1 MSLELPVISQFF
13 LQSRAS
19 TAGFSICAVIC
30 SHNCLY
36 ISLLYQAFKCRQI
49 RFFHI
54 FCRCLCIKLM
64 SDRFRSGM
72 HCKMLCTCRSFHS
85 FSITLKSFY
94 KSYSKL
100 FGQIRIF
107 PVSFMA
113 SAPSRITE
121 NIYIGGPE
129 CQSFINIS
137 VFFTGICI
145 VFCTSFCCYNICH
158 FSYAI
163 SVKCGSHAN
172 CLRKYSCLSC
182 PGYPV
187 KSFIPPIISRDTKS
201 LYSRRIIF

>member
-49 RFFHI
+49 SFLHI

-113 SAPSRITE
+113 SAPSGITE

-145 VFCTSFCCYNICH
+145 VFCTSFCRYNICH
-158 FSYAI
+158 LSYTV
-163 SVKCGSHAN
+163 SVKCSSHSD
-172 CLRKYSCLSC
+172 CLRKNSCLSRSGHAMKSLI
-182 PGYPV
+182 PPV
-187 KSFIPPIISRDTKS
+187 ICRDSKSFYGRCIIS
-201 LYSRRIIF
+201 